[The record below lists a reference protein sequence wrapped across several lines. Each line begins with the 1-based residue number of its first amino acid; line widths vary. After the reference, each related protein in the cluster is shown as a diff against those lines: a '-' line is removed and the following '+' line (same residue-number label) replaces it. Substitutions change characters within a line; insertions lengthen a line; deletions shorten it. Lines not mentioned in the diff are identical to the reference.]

1 MVSKVIT
8 ILSLL
13 TVPLISYADD
23 CDYYNKINLEAQ
35 SFFKN
40 IIDYSD
46 TDLVQEKDYIAGR
59 STFMLPGVRSK
70 GACKISYIIDHQDGA
85 ESGEFECEWKLKS
98 SREANQKVAWKLLS
112 DAASCFG
119 KKIKQNQFYVKV
131 KDNLHYSTLFDETS
145 VTFRARAS
153 SP

>member
-1 MVSKVIT
+1 MVSKVFT
-8 ILSLL
+8 VLALLSI
-13 TVPLISYADD
+13 PLISYADE

-59 STFMLPGVRSK
+59 SILLMPGVRSK
-70 GACKISYIIDHQDGA
+70 DACKISYTADHENNAQ
-85 ESGEFECEWKLKS
+85 SGEFECEWKLRS
-98 SREANQKVAWKLLS
+98 SREANQKTAWKLLS
-112 DAASCFG
+112 DASSCFG
-119 KKIKQNQFYVKV
+119 KEIKQGQFYIKV
-131 KDNLHYSTLFDETS
+131 RDGLHYSTLFDESS
-145 VTFRARAS
+145 VTFRAKAS